1 MDMRDH
7 ISRVLQQNLVLWTI
21 IGVLI
26 FGLVAVIYS
35 LIEYRNV
42 TSSLVRSE
50 QLSDDEDYVRASE
63 LLEIARR
70 SWLVKHVG
78 IKYPT
83 VKALSTEIK
92 ARSEDQSI
100 YQVGTLIGNDGDWS
114 EGTARLSKISNHSY
128 YYHRAQIAI
137 DQFKIESLHKELE
150 IERTTRLAAENEI
163 ERQILAIKLTQN
175 ALEKETGGKLKAEL
189 AAKTAQEI
197 ANRERLE
204 KEESQRE
211 AASQNQRANSEEA
224 AKRQALVEVASNK
237 QRANYE
243 EAAKRQALVEVAS
256 NKQRA
261 EYEETAK
268 RQALVEAASQK
279 QRAESEESAKRQ
291 ALVEAASQKQ
301 RAEYEEA
308 AKRQAL
314 VEAASQ
320 KQRAESEESAKRQAL
335 VEAASQKQRAESE
348 EKSRIL
354 VLAKTNP
361 MIRATVAGELKFYI
375 EPLPNFAASD
385 VSSAVADIA
394 NSLSSLKPYT
404 ATIRRVYQKYDA
416 DLTISWIKDYG
427 SHTIGQSIF
436 KSHIKV
442 GLGTNNCGGEWSA
455 FDGRTVKKILWHEI
469 GHSMGYGH
477 SSNTRNVMYRETVTR
492 FAVERDISKVISQ
505 GWYWNFP
512 LCGGGSYRY
521 SFESGDTYAR
531 FDLFVL
537 PPGEN
542 AADISAGKG
551 RIYTDCGK
559 SNIIRYSGSCNVTN
573 GATIYVL
580 NTSSYTAL
588 RLSGEII
595 SLQESPWPNMAWD
608 KDAFQY
614 DDAQLRKY
622 WDLFH

>member
-1 MDMRDH
+1 MDSREH
-7 ISRVLQQNLVLWTI
+7 ISRGLQQNLVLWTI
-21 IGVLI
+21 IGALI

-42 TSSLVRSE
+42 TSSFVRSE

-70 SWLVKHVG
+70 SWLVKHAG
-78 IKYPT
+78 IKYST

-92 ARSEDQSI
+92 TRREDRSI
-100 YQVGTLIGNDGDWS
+100 YQVGTKIGNDGDWD
-114 EGTARLSKISNHSY
+114 EGIARLSTISNNSY
-128 YYHRAQIAI
+128 YHHRTQIAI
-137 DQFKIESLHKELE
+137 DQFKIKKLHKELD
-150 IERTTRLAAENEI
+150 IERTTRLTAENEI
-163 ERQILAIKLTQN
+163 ERQILANKLTQN
-175 ALEKETGGKLKAEL
+175 ALEKETGEKLKAEL
-189 AAKTAQEI
+189 AAKTAHEI
-197 ANRERLE
+197 ANSERLE

-211 AASQNQRANSEEA
+211 AASH
-224 AKRQALVEVASNK
+224 
-237 QRANYE
+237 
-243 EAAKRQALVEVAS
+243 
-256 NKQRA
+256 KQRA
-261 EYEETAK
+261 EYEE
-268 RQALVEAASQK
+268 S
-279 QRAESEESAKRQ
+279 
-291 ALVEAASQKQ
+291 
-301 RAEYEEA
+301 

-361 MIRATVAGELKFYI
+361 MIQATVAGELKFYI
-375 EPLPNFAASD
+375 DPLPNFAASD

-394 NSLSSLKPYT
+394 NSLSSWKPYT
-404 ATIRRVYQKYDA
+404 ATIRRVYQINDA

-442 GLGTNNCGGEWSA
+442 GLGTDNCVGEWSA
-455 FDGRTVKKILWHEI
+455 FDARTVKKILWHEI

-477 SSNTRNVMYRETVTR
+477 SSDPQNVMYRETVTR
-492 FAVERDISKVISQ
+492 FAVEQDISEVISQ
-505 GWYWNFP
+505 DWYWTFP
-512 LCGGGSYRY
+512 LCKGGSYRY
-521 SFESGDTYAR
+521 SFESGDTYTG
-531 FDLFVL
+531 FDLYVL
-537 PPGEN
+537 PPGVD
-542 AADISAGKG
+542 AASISLGKG

-559 SNIIRYSGSCNVTN
+559 SNAIRYSGSCNVTN
-573 GATIYVL
+573 GATIYVA
-580 NTSSYTAL
+580 NSSSYNAL

-595 SLQESPWPNMAWD
+595 SLQEPPWPNMAWD
-608 KDAFQY
+608 DDAFQY

>member
-1 MDMRDH
+1 MDNRDH
-7 ISRVLQQNLVLWTI
+7 ISRVLQRNVVLCTI
-21 IGVLI
+21 FGALI
-26 FGLVAVIYS
+26 LGLVAVIYS

-42 TSSLVRSE
+42 TSSFVRSE

-63 LLEIARR
+63 ALEIARR
-70 SWLVKHVG
+70 SWLVKNVG
-78 IKYPT
+78 VKSSP

-92 ARSEDQSI
+92 SRSEDQSI
-100 YQVGTLIGNDGDWS
+100 YQVGTKIGNDADWD
-114 EGTARLSKISNHSY
+114 EGIARLSKISNNSY
-128 YYHRAQIAI
+128 YHRRAQIAI
-137 DQFKIESLHKELE
+137 EQFKIKTLDKELE
-150 IERTTRLAAENEI
+150 IERTTRLTAEKEI
-163 ERQILAIKLTQN
+163 ERQILANKLTQN
-175 ALEKETGGKLKAEL
+175 ALEKETEEKLKAES
-189 AAKTAQEI
+189 AAQTANEI
-197 ANRERLE
+197 ANRERLA

-211 AASQNQRANSEEA
+211 AASQNQRANSEAFAKRKAQVEA
-224 AKRQALVEVASNK
+224 ASQK
-237 QRANYE
+237 QRADSE
-243 EAAKRQALVEVAS
+243 ETAKRKAQVEAASQ
-256 NKQRA
+256 KQRA
-261 EYEETAK
+261 ESEETAK

-279 QRAESEESAKRQ
+279 QRADSEETAKRQ

-301 RAEYEEA
+301 RADSEET

-314 VEAASQ
+314 VEAATN
-320 KQRAESEESAKRQAL
+320 KQRAESEEAAKRQAQ
-335 VEAASQKQRAESE
+335 VEAATNKQRAESE

-354 VLAKTNP
+354 VLANTNP
-361 MIRATVAGELKFYI
+361 MIQATVAGELKFFI
-375 EPLPNFAASD
+375 DPLPNFAASD

-404 ATIRRVYQKYDA
+404 ATIRRVYQINDA

-442 GLGTNNCGGEWSA
+442 GLGTDNCGGEWSA

-477 SSNTRNVMYRETVTR
+477 SSNPRNVMYRETVTR
-492 FAVERDISKVISQ
+492 FAVERDISKIISQ

-531 FDLFVL
+531 FDLYVL
-537 PPGEN
+537 PPGVN
-542 AADISAGKG
+542 AADISLGKG

-559 SNIIRYSGSCNVTN
+559 SNAISYSGSCNVTN
-573 GATIYVL
+573 GATIYVA
-580 NTSSYTAL
+580 NSSSYNAL
-588 RLSGEII
+588 RLSGEVI
-595 SLQESPWPNMAWD
+595 SLQEPPWPNMDWD
-608 KDAFQY
+608 GDAFQY

>member
-1 MDMRDH
+1 MDSREH
-7 ISRVLQQNLVLWTI
+7 ISRGLQQNLVLWTI
-21 IGVLI
+21 IGALI

-42 TSSLVRSE
+42 TSSFVRSE

-70 SWLVKHVG
+70 SWLVKHAG
-78 IKYPT
+78 IKYST

-92 ARSEDQSI
+92 TRREDRSI
-100 YQVGTLIGNDGDWS
+100 YQVGTKIGNDGDWD
-114 EGTARLSKISNHSY
+114 EGIARLSTISNNSY
-128 YYHRAQIAI
+128 YHHRTQIAI
-137 DQFKIESLHKELE
+137 DQFKIKKLHKELD
-150 IERTTRLAAENEI
+150 IERTTRLTAENEI
-163 ERQILAIKLTQN
+163 ERQILANKLTQN
-175 ALEKETGGKLKAEL
+175 ALEKETGEKLKAEL
-189 AAKTAQEI
+189 AAKTAHEI
-197 ANRERLE
+197 ANSERLE

-211 AASQNQRANSEEA
+211 AASH
-224 AKRQALVEVASNK
+224 
-237 QRANYE
+237 
-243 EAAKRQALVEVAS
+243 
-256 NKQRA
+256 KQRA
-261 EYEETAK
+261 EY
-268 RQALVEAASQK
+268 
-279 QRAESEESAKRQ
+279 EESAKRQ

-301 RAEYEEA
+301 RAEYEGSAKRQALVEA
-308 AKRQAL
+308 AGHKQRAESEESAKRQAL

-361 MIRATVAGELKFYI
+361 MIQATVAGELKFYI
-375 EPLPNFAASD
+375 DPLPNFAASD

-394 NSLSSLKPYT
+394 NSLSSWKPYT
-404 ATIRRVYQKYDA
+404 ATIRRVYQINDA

-442 GLGTNNCGGEWSA
+442 GLGTDNCVGEWSA
-455 FDGRTVKKILWHEI
+455 FDARTVKKILWHEI

-477 SSNTRNVMYRETVTR
+477 SSDPQNVMYRETVTR
-492 FAVERDISKVISQ
+492 FAVEQDISEVISQ
-505 GWYWNFP
+505 DWYWTFP
-512 LCGGGSYRY
+512 LCKGGSYRY
-521 SFESGDTYAR
+521 SFESGDTYTG
-531 FDLFVL
+531 FDLYVL
-537 PPGEN
+537 PPGVD
-542 AADISAGKG
+542 AASISLGKG

-559 SNIIRYSGSCNVTN
+559 SNAIRYSGSCNVTN
-573 GATIYVL
+573 GATIYVA
-580 NTSSYTAL
+580 NSSSYNAL

-595 SLQESPWPNMAWD
+595 SLQEPPWPNMAWD
-608 KDAFQY
+608 DDAFQY